1 MSRKPSTLRAFV
13 ATLLSALLPGLG
25 PAALLR
31 RRDWW
36 ALCGLF
42 AGTAVTALAFY
53 RTMTRRELLQLAF
66 SPRALLVMAIAAV
79 VLGTL
84 HSWSV
89 VASTSELSWR
99 RQWPAR
105 LFACVLAVSLLTGY
119 SWASSLALTQRNLVN
134 RVFASNTP
142 SLEGTSSQ
150 STNTAAALA
159 TSPEAR
165 LRKGVMTFLLLGGD
179 GGEGRWSRRTD
190 TMIVVRA
197 DLDSG
202 ALAFV
207 SVPRNLVG
215 LPFPEGKLRDAY
227 PNGFN
232 DLANA
237 LYVRVSARPELVGTT
252 KEPGLEALRIG
263 ISELTGWQID
273 HYLLV
278 DMAGFVNMV
287 DALGGVDLTATANI
301 LPTGKLP
308 GSNRQ
313 VGGFKKGQQVHL
325 DGEQALA
332 YARSRTGSSDY
343 ARMRRQ
349 RCVVSAL
356 LHQANT
362 LTLLS
367 NLDDLQR
374 IALENV
380 TTDIPLSAVPSLID
394 VLSLVQS
401 SKATSLL
408 LAPPVIKPSQ
418 WDLSYV
424 RQLVAAAWDEA
435 QNGVPSSAP
444 PTTTRPSTTSAP
456 TANTEAPGK
465 QAPDAAVEDLALACA

>member
-1 MSRKPSTLRAFV
+1 
-13 ATLLSALLPGLG
+13 
-25 PAALLR
+25 
-31 RRDWW
+31 
-36 ALCGLF
+36 
-42 AGTAVTALAFY
+42 
-53 RTMTRRELLQLAF
+53 
-66 SPRALLVMAIAAV
+66 
-79 VLGTL
+79 
-84 HSWSV
+84 
-89 VASTSELSWR
+89 
-99 RQWPAR
+99 
-105 LFACVLAVSLLTGY
+105 
-119 SWASSLALTQRNLVN
+119 
-134 RVFASNTP
+134 
-142 SLEGTSSQ
+142 
-150 STNTAAALA
+150 
-159 TSPEAR
+159 
-165 LRKGVMTFLLLGGD
+165 
-179 GGEGRWSRRTD
+179 
-190 TMIVVRA
+190 
-197 DLDSG
+197 
-202 ALAFV
+202 
-207 SVPRNLVG
+207 
-215 LPFPEGKLRDAY
+215 
-227 PNGFN
+227 
-232 DLANA
+232 LANA